1 MDNNVLISLVSLSLI
16 IIGHLC
22 TTVWWMS
29 KITEKLA
36 ALERAFTDIAKIV
49 REHESVYMKQ
59 ADCYREI
66 TKLETQINAI
76 WGKIDAQRT
85 V

>member
-1 MDNNVLISLVSLSLI
+1 MENNVLISLISLGFI
-16 IIGHLC
+16 ILGHLC

-36 ALERAFTDIAKIV
+36 SLERVFSDIAKIV
-49 REHESVYMKQ
+49 REHENIYMKQ

-66 TKLETQINAI
+66 AKIEVQINAI

-85 V
+85 I